1 MESFNLN
8 IIPGKTRPVCHASQF
23 DTGRVIR
30 VNLFED
36 ANIYTLSGSEEVSL
50 SVRKP
55 DGNVVT
61 VEIENTGDS
70 FIEIVTTEQMT
81 ACAGSN
87 LCELKIE
94 DDGKVIGTMNFILE
108 TEQDPLEGGIESE
121 SSIYNLETQVNG
133 MVTDAVA
140 DQYDSNAVIFD
151 QTPTAGHG
159 TGYAVT
165 SAGVKAAI
173 DAVSSA
179 VTDLSGEVDALDI
192 AVQAKQNA
200 NDANLA
206 TTSKNVVGAIN
217 ELKNLL
223 TAANTAIQG
232 MKYQRGDTITRT
244 VNIQCPGRINNA
256 GTQCLFT
263 YPLSKP
269 LADDVTGVSLV
280 LSGTPLAYVAAGN
293 VGIRTGTYAGTITE
307 NGVNFTVDLT
317 STSTSK
323 GATANAI
330 LANRT
335 MTFS

>member
-23 DTGRVIR
+23 DAGRAIR

-70 FIEIVTTEQMT
+70 FVEIVTTEQMT

-159 TGYAVT
+159 RGYAVT

-200 NDANLA
+200 NDAALA

-217 ELKNLL
+217 EVNSIKADISLL
-223 TAANTAIQG
+223 SDI
-232 MKYQRGDTITRT
+232 K
-244 VNIQCPGRINNA
+244 RIEA
-256 GTQCLFT
+256 E
-263 YPLSKP
+263 
-269 LADDVTGVSLV
+269 VTGQTCGANACIVVHYTIAVPEGYKVIGGYDSSYFANV
-280 LSGTPLAYVAAGN
+280 LGTPISLRDDGN
-293 VGIRTGTYAGTITE
+293 MYFNYFTTSAFSNRTLKATI
-307 NGVNFTVDLT
+307 
-317 STSTSK
+317 
-323 GATANAI
+323 I
-330 LANRT
+330 LAKNINR
-335 MTFS
+335 

>member
-70 FIEIVTTEQMT
+70 FVEIVTTEQMT

-94 DDGKVIGTMNFILE
+94 DDGKVIGSMNFILE

-121 SSIYNLETQVNG
+121 SSIYNLETQVSG

-159 TGYAVT
+159 NGYAVT
-165 SAGVKAAI
+165 SAGIKAAI
-173 DAVSSA
+173 DAAGGGSVDF
-179 VTDLSGEVDALDI
+179 VEEEIIDIPTRELPFYPSGEYAEL
-192 AVQAKQNA
+192 N
-200 NDANLA
+200 
-206 TTSKNVVGAIN
+206 TTDKHIVGAIN
-217 ELKNLL
+217 GLM
-223 TAANTAIQG
+223 IQ
-232 MKYQRGDTITRT
+232 
-244 VNIQCPGRINNA
+244 
-256 GTQCLFT
+256 
-263 YPLSKP
+263 SKS
-269 LADDVTGVSLV
+269 V
-280 LSGTPLAYVAAGN
+280 SGTTSASGAIGLGLPTGAKVLNVVVMSATNQFAFFRHNGYAHIYQMSESSSTLGNLVRMANISVTLAVYYFV
-293 VGIRTGTYAGTITE
+293 
-307 NGVNFTVDLT
+307 
-317 STSTSK
+317 
-323 GATANAI
+323 
-330 LANRT
+330 
-335 MTFS
+335 